1 MAVKTTLRTISTL
14 TCLTFFGFSVSL
26 RSANAQS
33 QPAQQP
39 SSQTSPASEAHAQ
52 GDIAGNWQGTLPQG
66 NNETRTVLK
75 ITKAEKGWS
84 GKMFFFAI
92 HGTQPFNVS
101 AITLN
106 GSNFKYSVDVIGG
119 SFEGE
124 LSADGTTI
132 AGTLTG
138 ANPNP
143 APLTFVRA
151 TKETAWEIP
160 PPSPT
165 PMMEAD
171 ADPSFE
177 VATIKPNNSVAMGMQ
192 QMRMNPYGRNF
203 ATRNSSLNDL
213 ITFAYAVQMKQIVGA
228 PAWMDRDRYD
238 IAALTDRDGA
248 PSPDQLRIMI
258 RKLLAD
264 RFKLTFHHD
273 SRELSAYV
281 LTVTKNGQKLTPSE
295 LKGPPGLGRR
305 LGAEG
310 LTMLAQNETMAD
322 FAGFLQM
329 LVLDRPVVDKTGISG
344 RFDFHLTFTPD
355 DSEFG
360 GHPPPLPTPTETTN
374 VSPGLFE
381 AIQQQLGLKLN
392 SEKTPVDV
400 IVIDHVEKPSA
411 N

>member
-1 MAVKTTLRTISTL
+1 
-14 TCLTFFGFSVSL
+14 
-26 RSANAQS
+26 
-33 QPAQQP
+33 
-39 SSQTSPASEAHAQ
+39 
-52 GDIAGNWQGTLPQG
+52 
-66 NNETRTVLK
+66 
-75 ITKAEKGWS
+75 
-84 GKMFFFAI
+84 MFFFDS
-92 HGTQPFNVS
+92 HGARPFNVS
-101 AITLN
+101 AIVLS

-119 SFEGE
+119 SYEGE

-132 AGTLTG
+132 TGNLTG
-138 ANPNP
+138 VRPNP

-160 PPSPT
+160 PLAPT
-165 PMMEAD
+165 PMMVAD

-177 VATIKPNNSVAMGMQ
+177 VATIKPNNSGATGMQ
-192 QMRMNPYGRNF
+192 QLSMNPYGRNF
-203 ATRNSSLNDL
+203 AARNSTLNDL
-213 ITFAYAVQMKQIVGA
+213 IAFAYSVQMKQIVGG
-228 PAWMDRDRYD
+228 PPWMDRDRYD

-248 PSPDQLRIMI
+248 PSPEQLRIMI

-305 LGAEG
+305 LGPEG

-360 GHPPPLPTPTETTN
+360 GHPPPLPTATETTN

-392 SEKTPVDV
+392 PEKTPVDV
-400 IVIDHVEKPSA
+400 IAIDHVEKPSA